1 MIVAGLYL
9 VKDLNLS
16 VEDHIKSLN
25 LRTSNTPL
33 SFFDEK
39 TLTENWSFI
48 VSSVYSISTYL
59 VFVGNHLAL
68 ARTWIIKKEREVL

>member
-1 MIVAGLYL
+1 MIVAVLYL

-25 LRTSNTPL
+25 LHTSNTPL

-39 TLTENWSFI
+39 TLTEN
-48 VSSVYSISTYL
+48 
-59 VFVGNHLAL
+59 
-68 ARTWIIKKEREVL
+68 